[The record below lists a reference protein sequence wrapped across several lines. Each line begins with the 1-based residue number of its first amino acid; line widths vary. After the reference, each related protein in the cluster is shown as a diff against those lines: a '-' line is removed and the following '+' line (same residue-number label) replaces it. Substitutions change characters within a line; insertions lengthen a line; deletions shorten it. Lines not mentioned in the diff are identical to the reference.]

1 MLLKMLLLSKETELQ
16 KVVLNKKRFNTSDK
30 YNHNLDF
37 EQNCSKK
44 SYGLFSLYINGW
56 WKGVTETPKN
66 LLSKR
71 TEK

>member
-1 MLLKMLLLSKETELQ
+1 MLLKLLLLSKETELQ

-44 SYGLFSLYINGW
+44 VTDCFLYI
-56 WKGVTETPKN
+56 
-66 LLSKR
+66 
-71 TEK
+71 

>member
-1 MLLKMLLLSKETELQ
+1 MMLLKLLLLSKERELQ

-44 SYGLFSLYINGW
+44 SYGLFSLYING
-56 WKGVTETPKN
+56 
-66 LLSKR
+66 
-71 TEK
+71 